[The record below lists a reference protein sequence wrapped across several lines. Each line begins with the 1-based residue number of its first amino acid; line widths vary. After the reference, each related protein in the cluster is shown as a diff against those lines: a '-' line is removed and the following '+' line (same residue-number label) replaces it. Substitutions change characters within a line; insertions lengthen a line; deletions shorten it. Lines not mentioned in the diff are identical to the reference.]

1 MVTLGVEGDNEAFDD
16 VDVADAGGV
25 SDSLVCFV
33 GESIVNSAVAGVAVV
48 GEEFDEGDIDD
59 VDVDAAGCEEYEKL
73 RVGVEVFDV
82 VDVAVVAV
90 VAVVDVDVVVA
101 VDWVLS
107 IDVLFE
113 SGGEGADT
121 AVETPLSPILS
132 FSLPLMSLL
141 LSPSCC

>member
-90 VAVVDVDVVVA
+90 VDVDVVVA

-113 SGGEGADT
+113 SGREGADT
-121 AVETPLSPILS
+121 AVETSLSPILS